1 MAIRVELD
9 QLLNLSLGTPELG
22 AVNFNILH
30 GVIREILN
38 HLGIEKKAKDIVDNG
53 HFKAAFALLKT
64 NQESFQSGEKGEDVE
79 RSTGER
85 GNTDKTPFPVAV
97 SSPPFQSNLE
107 SKVASI
113 EKRLDV
119 LDDLPSDTEILQRSK
134 QKKEGRTPVGDMWQ
148 FININ
153 RRLGAT
159 ETGIEKLTS
168 LLDTMMKEVSE
179 VKETAAEIDDLKN
192 KFTELEKLNSSLSER
207 ISALESVDNSE
218 ERKKMEDLLKE
229 MQHLKKQVDGLPTM
243 DDLNNLDIYVKWP
256 QLEEALNARRSR
268 TPSAKSRASTPK
280 PRTPTPPPP
289 RTPSPPHP
297 SPEALEA
304 LRQIGELMDKH
315 EVLIEQVDVLEEQMP
330 KKANLEDLDELRKRP
345 DVPDDI
351 LDQLKLLKDGLDAI
365 NKWKEEKTIPAD
377 LESQLASLREGLSL
391 LNDNKQQ
398 IESMKEQL
406 QSLKK
411 VSDMLSYHN
420 EKLQMIP
427 DDLLDQ
433 LNKLKY
439 LEKTITQ
446 MKEFNDQL
454 PSRLQR
460 IEDRLKEDTEREIRT
475 LRDGLRL
482 LNNQLE
488 KYKKMRE
495 TIPNSASSGKGKDG
509 DALSAL
515 RSMLTELQ
523 GEQEKLNS
531 TTKELIEEHNRKQK
545 HIDALYTYADRL
557 QEVKAD
563 KEQVAMEM
571 DVKADKRALDN
582 LISRSKF
589 DQSIGGL
596 EQSMQ
601 ELLHRL
607 DGQESSLSDALA
619 RLAGDIDQ
627 KLDRLELDPLKDY
640 FEKKIKN
647 MKCKHVDLPLS
658 DDPAAGFR
666 KALLRFHCISCDRPV
681 DMIPGHPNPALPQTP
696 GLPPS
701 RSGRPYTTFELDQIR
716 QMHRGGYTYEQEVA
730 TTTARACGGSHTVTF
745 PHRRTARFNQY
756 YYYREDDTPVP
767 IPPRDET
774 ELIGQDGHIYKGRF
788 DGNMVGVAE
797 LPPQNPKSP
806 RAMSAK
812 RASSPQPPRNGSPIT
827 RRPRSAAVPTSPR
840 NQKEEEV
847 EPARVVVP

>member
-30 GVIREILN
+30 GVLREILS
-38 HLGIEKKAKDIVDNG
+38 HLGIEKKEKEIEDNG
-53 HFKAAFALLKT
+53 HFKAAFSLLKT
-64 NQESFQSGEKGEDVE
+64 KQESLQNGDKGEDVE
-79 RSTGER
+79 RSTGGR
-85 GNTDKTPFPVAV
+85 GNTDKIPFPVAAL
-97 SSPPFQSNLE
+97 SAPFQSSLE

-119 LDDLPSDTEILQRSK
+119 LDDLPSNAEILQRAK
-134 QKKEGRTPVGDMWQ
+134 QKKDGRTPVGDMWQ

-159 ETGIEKLTS
+159 ETGIDKLTS
-168 LLDTMMKEVSE
+168 LLDTMMKEVSD
-179 VKETAAEIDDLKN
+179 VKETAAEIDELKN
-192 KFTELEKLNSSLSER
+192 KLAKLEKLNSSLSER

-229 MQHLKKQVDGLPTM
+229 MQNLKNQVDGLPTM

-280 PRTPTPPPP
+280 ARTPTPPPP

-315 EVLIEQVDVLEEQMP
+315 EVLVEQVDTLEEQMP
-330 KKANLEDLDELRKRP
+330 KKANLEDLEELRKRP

-365 NKWKEEKTIPAD
+365 NRWKEE
-377 LESQLASLREGLSL
+377 
-391 LNDNKQQ
+391 
-398 IESMKEQL
+398 
-406 QSLKK
+406 
-411 VSDMLSYHN
+411 
-420 EKLQMIP
+420 
-427 DDLLDQ
+427 
-433 LNKLKY
+433 
-439 LEKTITQ
+439 
-446 MKEFNDQL
+446 
-454 PSRLQR
+454 
-460 IEDRLKEDTEREIRT
+460 
-475 LRDGLRL
+475 
-482 LNNQLE
+482 
-488 KYKKMRE
+488 
-495 TIPNSASSGKGKDG
+495 DG

-571 DVKADKRALDN
+571 DVKADKRSLDN

-596 EQSMQ
+596 EQSLQ
-601 ELLHRL
+601 ELLNRL
-607 DGQESSLSDALA
+607 DGQESSLTDALA
-619 RLAGDIDQ
+619 RLASDIDQ

-640 FEKKIKN
+640 FEKKMKS

-788 DGNMVGVAE
+788 DGNMGGVPE
-797 LPPQNPKSP
+797 LPPNPKSP

-812 RASSPQPPRNGSPIT
+812 RASSPQPPRNGSPIS

-840 NQKEEEV
+840 NQEEEV
-847 EPARVVVP
+847 EPARVVVQ

>member
-64 NQESFQSGEKGEDVE
+64 NQESFQNGEKGEDVE

-179 VKETAAEIDDLKN
+179 VKETAAEIDGLKN

-365 NKWKEEKTIPAD
+365 NKWKEE
-377 LESQLASLREGLSL
+377 
-391 LNDNKQQ
+391 
-398 IESMKEQL
+398 
-406 QSLKK
+406 
-411 VSDMLSYHN
+411 
-420 EKLQMIP
+420 
-427 DDLLDQ
+427 
-433 LNKLKY
+433 
-439 LEKTITQ
+439 
-446 MKEFNDQL
+446 
-454 PSRLQR
+454 
-460 IEDRLKEDTEREIRT
+460 
-475 LRDGLRL
+475 
-482 LNNQLE
+482 
-488 KYKKMRE
+488 
-495 TIPNSASSGKGKDG
+495 DG

>member
-64 NQESFQSGEKGEDVE
+64 NQESFQNGEKGEDVE

-179 VKETAAEIDDLKN
+179 VKETAAEIDGLKN

-420 EKLQMIP
+420 EK
-427 DDLLDQ
+427 
-433 LNKLKY
+433 
-439 LEKTITQ
+439 
-446 MKEFNDQL
+446 L

>member
-30 GVIREILN
+30 GVLREILS
-38 HLGIEKKAKDIVDNG
+38 HLGIEKKEKEIEDNG
-53 HFKAAFALLKT
+53 HFKAAFSLLKT
-64 NQESFQSGEKGEDVE
+64 KQESLQNGDKGEDVE
-79 RSTGER
+79 RSTGGR
-85 GNTDKTPFPVAV
+85 GNTDKIPFPVAAL
-97 SSPPFQSNLE
+97 SAPFQSSLE

-119 LDDLPSDTEILQRSK
+119 LDDLPSNAEILQRAK
-134 QKKEGRTPVGDMWQ
+134 QKKDGRTPVGDMWQ

-159 ETGIEKLTS
+159 ETGIDKLTS
-168 LLDTMMKEVSE
+168 LLDTMMKEVSD
-179 VKETAAEIDDLKN
+179 VKETAAEIDELKN
-192 KFTELEKLNSSLSER
+192 KLAKLEKLNSSLSER

-229 MQHLKKQVDGLPTM
+229 MQNLKKQVDGLPTM

-280 PRTPTPPPP
+280 ARTPTPPPP

-315 EVLIEQVDVLEEQMP
+315 EVLVEQVDTLEEQMP
-330 KKANLEDLDELRKRP
+330 KKANLEDMEELRKRP

-365 NKWKEEKTIPAD
+365 NRWKEEKTIPAD

-391 LNDNKQQ
+391 LNNNKQQ

-420 EKLQMIP
+420 E
-427 DDLLDQ
+427 
-433 LNKLKY
+433 
-439 LEKTITQ
+439 
-446 MKEFNDQL
+446 
-454 PSRLQR
+454 
-460 IEDRLKEDTEREIRT
+460 
-475 LRDGLRL
+475 
-482 LNNQLE
+482 
-488 KYKKMRE
+488 
-495 TIPNSASSGKGKDG
+495 KDG

-571 DVKADKRALDN
+571 DVKDDKRSLDN

-596 EQSMQ
+596 EQSLQ
-601 ELLHRL
+601 ELLNRL
-607 DGQESSLSDALA
+607 DGQESSLTDALA
-619 RLAGDIDQ
+619 RLASDIDQ

-640 FEKKIKN
+640 FEKKMKS

-788 DGNMVGVAE
+788 DGNMGGVPE

-812 RASSPQPPRNGSPIT
+812 RASSPQPPRNGSPIS

-840 NQKEEEV
+840 NQEEEV
-847 EPARVVVP
+847 EPARVVVQ

>member
-30 GVIREILN
+30 GVLREILS
-38 HLGIEKKAKDIVDNG
+38 HLGIEKKEKEIEDNG
-53 HFKAAFALLKT
+53 HFKAAFSLLKT
-64 NQESFQSGEKGEDVE
+64 KQESLQNGDKGEDVE
-79 RSTGER
+79 RSTGGR
-85 GNTDKTPFPVAV
+85 GNTDKIPFPVAAL
-97 SSPPFQSNLE
+97 SAPFQSSLE

-119 LDDLPSDTEILQRSK
+119 LDDLPSNAEILQRAK
-134 QKKEGRTPVGDMWQ
+134 QKKDGRTPVGDMWQ

-159 ETGIEKLTS
+159 ETGIDKLTS
-168 LLDTMMKEVSE
+168 LLDTMMKEVSD
-179 VKETAAEIDDLKN
+179 VKETAAEIDELKN
-192 KFTELEKLNSSLSER
+192 KLAKLEKLNSSLSER

-229 MQHLKKQVDGLPTM
+229 MQNLKKQVDGLPTM

-280 PRTPTPPPP
+280 ARTPTPPPP

-315 EVLIEQVDVLEEQMP
+315 EVLVEQVDTLEEQMP
-330 KKANLEDLDELRKRP
+330 KKANLEDLEELRKRP

-365 NKWKEEKTIPAD
+365 NRWKEE
-377 LESQLASLREGLSL
+377 
-391 LNDNKQQ
+391 
-398 IESMKEQL
+398 
-406 QSLKK
+406 
-411 VSDMLSYHN
+411 
-420 EKLQMIP
+420 
-427 DDLLDQ
+427 
-433 LNKLKY
+433 
-439 LEKTITQ
+439 
-446 MKEFNDQL
+446 
-454 PSRLQR
+454 
-460 IEDRLKEDTEREIRT
+460 
-475 LRDGLRL
+475 
-482 LNNQLE
+482 
-488 KYKKMRE
+488 
-495 TIPNSASSGKGKDG
+495 DG

-571 DVKADKRALDN
+571 DVKADKRSLDN

-596 EQSMQ
+596 EQSLQ
-601 ELLHRL
+601 ELLNRL
-607 DGQESSLSDALA
+607 DGQESSLTDALA
-619 RLAGDIDQ
+619 RLASDIDQ

-640 FEKKIKN
+640 FEKKMKS

-716 QMHRGGYTYEQEVA
+716 QIHRGGYTYEQEVA

-788 DGNMVGVAE
+788 DGNMGGVPE
-797 LPPQNPKSP
+797 LPPNPKSP

-812 RASSPQPPRNGSPIT
+812 RASSPQPPRNGSPIS

-840 NQKEEEV
+840 NQEEEV
-847 EPARVVVP
+847 EPARVVVQ

>member
-420 EKLQMIP
+420 EKV
-427 DDLLDQ
+427 
-433 LNKLKY
+433 
-439 LEKTITQ
+439 
-446 MKEFNDQL
+446 MK
-454 PSRLQR
+454 
-460 IEDRLKEDTEREIRT
+460 
-475 LRDGLRL
+475 
-482 LNNQLE
+482 
-488 KYKKMRE
+488 
-495 TIPNSASSGKGKDG
+495 
-509 DALSAL
+509 
-515 RSMLTELQ
+515 
-523 GEQEKLNS
+523 
-531 TTKELIEEHNRKQK
+531 
-545 HIDALYTYADRL
+545 
-557 QEVKAD
+557 
-563 KEQVAMEM
+563 
-571 DVKADKRALDN
+571 
-582 LISRSKF
+582 
-589 DQSIGGL
+589 
-596 EQSMQ
+596 
-601 ELLHRL
+601 
-607 DGQESSLSDALA
+607 
-619 RLAGDIDQ
+619 
-627 KLDRLELDPLKDY
+627 
-640 FEKKIKN
+640 
-647 MKCKHVDLPLS
+647 
-658 DDPAAGFR
+658 
-666 KALLRFHCISCDRPV
+666 
-681 DMIPGHPNPALPQTP
+681 
-696 GLPPS
+696 
-701 RSGRPYTTFELDQIR
+701 
-716 QMHRGGYTYEQEVA
+716 
-730 TTTARACGGSHTVTF
+730 
-745 PHRRTARFNQY
+745 
-756 YYYREDDTPVP
+756 
-767 IPPRDET
+767 
-774 ELIGQDGHIYKGRF
+774 
-788 DGNMVGVAE
+788 
-797 LPPQNPKSP
+797 
-806 RAMSAK
+806 
-812 RASSPQPPRNGSPIT
+812 
-827 RRPRSAAVPTSPR
+827 
-840 NQKEEEV
+840 
-847 EPARVVVP
+847 

>member
-30 GVIREILN
+30 GVLREILS
-38 HLGIEKKAKDIVDNG
+38 HLGIEKKEKEIEDNG
-53 HFKAAFALLKT
+53 HFKAAFSLLKT
-64 NQESFQSGEKGEDVE
+64 KQESLQNGDKGEDVE
-79 RSTGER
+79 RSTGGR
-85 GNTDKTPFPVAV
+85 GNTDKIPFPVAAL
-97 SSPPFQSNLE
+97 SAPFQSSLE

-119 LDDLPSDTEILQRSK
+119 LDDLPSNAEILQRAK
-134 QKKEGRTPVGDMWQ
+134 QKKDGRTPVGDMWQ

-159 ETGIEKLTS
+159 ETGIDKLTS
-168 LLDTMMKEVSE
+168 LLDTMMKEVSD
-179 VKETAAEIDDLKN
+179 VKETAAEIDELKN
-192 KFTELEKLNSSLSER
+192 KLAKLEKLNSSLSER

-229 MQHLKKQVDGLPTM
+229 MQNLKKQVDGLPTM

-280 PRTPTPPPP
+280 ARTPTPPPP

-315 EVLIEQVDVLEEQMP
+315 EVLVEQVDTLEEQMP
-330 KKANLEDLDELRKRP
+330 KKANLEDLEELRKRP

-365 NKWKEEKTIPAD
+365 NRWKEE
-377 LESQLASLREGLSL
+377 
-391 LNDNKQQ
+391 
-398 IESMKEQL
+398 
-406 QSLKK
+406 
-411 VSDMLSYHN
+411 
-420 EKLQMIP
+420 
-427 DDLLDQ
+427 
-433 LNKLKY
+433 
-439 LEKTITQ
+439 
-446 MKEFNDQL
+446 
-454 PSRLQR
+454 
-460 IEDRLKEDTEREIRT
+460 
-475 LRDGLRL
+475 
-482 LNNQLE
+482 
-488 KYKKMRE
+488 
-495 TIPNSASSGKGKDG
+495 DG

-571 DVKADKRALDN
+571 DVKADKRSLDN

-596 EQSMQ
+596 EQSLQ
-601 ELLHRL
+601 ELLNRL
-607 DGQESSLSDALA
+607 DGQESSLTDALA
-619 RLAGDIDQ
+619 RLASDIDQ

-640 FEKKIKN
+640 FEKKMKS

-788 DGNMVGVAE
+788 DGNMGGVPE
-797 LPPQNPKSP
+797 LPPNPKSP

-812 RASSPQPPRNGSPIT
+812 RASSPQPPRNGSPIS

-840 NQKEEEV
+840 NQEEEV
-847 EPARVVVP
+847 EPARVVVQ

>member
-30 GVIREILN
+30 GVLREILS
-38 HLGIEKKAKDIVDNG
+38 HLGIEKKEKEIEDNG
-53 HFKAAFALLKT
+53 HFKAAFSLLKT
-64 NQESFQSGEKGEDVE
+64 KQESLQNGDKGEDVE
-79 RSTGER
+79 RSTGGR
-85 GNTDKTPFPVAV
+85 GNTDKIPFPVAAL
-97 SSPPFQSNLE
+97 SAPFQSSLE

-119 LDDLPSDTEILQRSK
+119 LDDLPSNAEILQRAK
-134 QKKEGRTPVGDMWQ
+134 QKKDGRTPVGDMWQ

-159 ETGIEKLTS
+159 ETGIDKLTS
-168 LLDTMMKEVSE
+168 LLDTMMKEVSD
-179 VKETAAEIDDLKN
+179 VKETAAEIDELKN
-192 KFTELEKLNSSLSER
+192 KLAKLEKLNSSLSER

-229 MQHLKKQVDGLPTM
+229 MQNLKKQVDGLPTM

-280 PRTPTPPPP
+280 ARTPTPPPP

-315 EVLIEQVDVLEEQMP
+315 EVLVEQVDTLEEQMP
-330 KKANLEDLDELRKRP
+330 KKANLEDMEELRKRP

-365 NKWKEEKTIPAD
+365 NRWKEE
-377 LESQLASLREGLSL
+377 
-391 LNDNKQQ
+391 

-420 EKLQMIP
+420 E
-427 DDLLDQ
+427 
-433 LNKLKY
+433 
-439 LEKTITQ
+439 
-446 MKEFNDQL
+446 
-454 PSRLQR
+454 
-460 IEDRLKEDTEREIRT
+460 
-475 LRDGLRL
+475 
-482 LNNQLE
+482 
-488 KYKKMRE
+488 
-495 TIPNSASSGKGKDG
+495 KDG

-571 DVKADKRALDN
+571 DVKDDKRSLDN

-596 EQSMQ
+596 EQSLQ
-601 ELLHRL
+601 ELLNRL
-607 DGQESSLSDALA
+607 DGQESSLTDALA
-619 RLAGDIDQ
+619 RLASDIDQ

-640 FEKKIKN
+640 FEKKMKS

-788 DGNMVGVAE
+788 DGNMGGVPE

-812 RASSPQPPRNGSPIT
+812 RASSPQPPRNGSPIS

-840 NQKEEEV
+840 NQEEEV
-847 EPARVVVP
+847 EPARVVVQ

>member
-365 NKWKEEKTIPAD
+365 NKWKEE
-377 LESQLASLREGLSL
+377 
-391 LNDNKQQ
+391 
-398 IESMKEQL
+398 
-406 QSLKK
+406 
-411 VSDMLSYHN
+411 
-420 EKLQMIP
+420 
-427 DDLLDQ
+427 
-433 LNKLKY
+433 
-439 LEKTITQ
+439 
-446 MKEFNDQL
+446 
-454 PSRLQR
+454 
-460 IEDRLKEDTEREIRT
+460 
-475 LRDGLRL
+475 
-482 LNNQLE
+482 
-488 KYKKMRE
+488 
-495 TIPNSASSGKGKDG
+495 DG

>member
-30 GVIREILN
+30 GVLREILS
-38 HLGIEKKAKDIVDNG
+38 HLGIEKKEKEIEDNG
-53 HFKAAFALLKT
+53 HFKAAFSLLKT
-64 NQESFQSGEKGEDVE
+64 KQESLQNGDKGEDVE
-79 RSTGER
+79 RSTGGR
-85 GNTDKTPFPVAV
+85 GNTDKIPFPVAAL
-97 SSPPFQSNLE
+97 SAPFQSSLE

-119 LDDLPSDTEILQRSK
+119 LDDLPSNAEILQRAK
-134 QKKEGRTPVGDMWQ
+134 QKKDGRTPVGDMWQ

-159 ETGIEKLTS
+159 ETGIDKLTS
-168 LLDTMMKEVSE
+168 LLDTMMKEVSD
-179 VKETAAEIDDLKN
+179 VKETAAEIDELKN
-192 KFTELEKLNSSLSER
+192 KLAKLEKLNSSLSER

-229 MQHLKKQVDGLPTM
+229 MQNLKKQVDGLPTM

-280 PRTPTPPPP
+280 ARTPTPPPP

-315 EVLIEQVDVLEEQMP
+315 EVLVEQVDTLEEQMP
-330 KKANLEDLDELRKRP
+330 KKANLEDMEELRKRP

-365 NKWKEEKTIPAD
+365 NRWKEE
-377 LESQLASLREGLSL
+377 
-391 LNDNKQQ
+391 
-398 IESMKEQL
+398 
-406 QSLKK
+406 
-411 VSDMLSYHN
+411 
-420 EKLQMIP
+420 
-427 DDLLDQ
+427 
-433 LNKLKY
+433 
-439 LEKTITQ
+439 
-446 MKEFNDQL
+446 
-454 PSRLQR
+454 
-460 IEDRLKEDTEREIRT
+460 
-475 LRDGLRL
+475 
-482 LNNQLE
+482 
-488 KYKKMRE
+488 
-495 TIPNSASSGKGKDG
+495 DG

-571 DVKADKRALDN
+571 DVKDDKRSLDN

-596 EQSMQ
+596 EQSLQ
-601 ELLHRL
+601 ELLNRL
-607 DGQESSLSDALA
+607 DGQESSLTDALA
-619 RLAGDIDQ
+619 RLASDIDQ

-640 FEKKIKN
+640 FEKKMKS

-788 DGNMVGVAE
+788 DGNMGGVPE

-812 RASSPQPPRNGSPIT
+812 RASSPQPPRNGSPIS

-840 NQKEEEV
+840 NQEEEV
-847 EPARVVVP
+847 EPARVVVQ